1 MGQKGPTAQE
11 QATQQEI
18 TQGQL
23 GSEQQQQAQSS
34 QLYNLTEPGLQTAE
48 NYYKQLASG
57 NPQSIQTATA
67 PATEAIAGNYN
78 QAVKNIQQN
87 MPRGGAQDLAVQEA
101 EISKAGAIGGTQAQA
116 YLGAP
121 TALANLAQ
129 GGIGLS
135 VNEMTQAL
143 SAFSGASSSNTSAAN
158 MSGAGKAETLG
169 FLGSLGQ
176 SAATGAGLAIGCW
189 IAIVLWGEF
198 DCRTIRL
205 RCWLHTAYNKTL
217 VGSVVVWL
225 YDRYGERVAKYVE
238 RYKWLRLAF
247 TPIFEMGNR
256 AAIRWEQQQGG
267 IIRHAS
273 VA

>member
-1 MGQKGPTAQE
+1 MGGSKGPTQQE
-11 QATQQEI
+11 QATQQQI
-18 TQGQL
+18 TQQQL
-23 GSEQQQQAQSS
+23 SSAQQTQQQSA
-34 QLYNLTEPGLQTAE
+34 QLYNLTEPGMATAE
-48 NYYKQLASG
+48 NFYKQLASG

-143 SAFSGASSSNTSAAN
+143 SAFSGASSSNQAAGQ

-169 FLGSLGQ
+169 FIGSLGG
-176 SAATGAGLAIGCW
+176 AAGEAAGGGAFGHL
-189 IAIVLWGEF
+189 
-198 DCRTIRL
+198 
-205 RCWLHTAYNKTL
+205 
-217 VGSVVVWL
+217 
-225 YDRYGERVAKYVE
+225 
-238 RYKWLRLAF
+238 
-247 TPIFEMGNR
+247 
-256 AAIRWEQQQGG
+256 
-267 IIRHAS
+267 
-273 VA
+273 